1 MSELHGRVA
10 LITGAA
16 SGIGRATAERFAAA
30 GATVVLA
37 DLRGAEAATATIVA
51 AGGRTI
57 SQALDVRDAASCA
70 AAVEAIVAQ
79 YGRLD
84 ILVNSAGISRGAPFL
99 ETTLDDWQAT
109 LAVNLTG
116 TFLCAQAA
124 ARVMVA
130 GGYGRIIN
138 IASVSGQLGGEGRAA
153 YGASKGGVITLTRTM
168 ATELTPRGVTVN
180 AIAPGP
186 IETPFVAGMTD
197 ADRAAWRARL
207 PAGRLGQ
214 PEEVAAAALFL
225 ASDTAA
231 FVSGHILNV
240 DGGFAAAGIF
250 RSTND
255 E

>member
-1 MSELHGRVA
+1 MTDLSGKVA

-30 GATVVLA
+30 GAAVVLA
-37 DLRGAEAATATIVA
+37 DLRGAEAATAALVA
-51 AGGRTI
+51 AGGQAA
-57 SQALDVRDAASCA
+57 SQTLDVRDAASCT
-70 AAVEAIVAQ
+70 AAVDAALGH

-124 ARVMVA
+124 ARVMVVA
-130 GGYGRIIN
+130 GYGRIIN
-138 IASVSGQLGGEGRAA
+138 ITSVSGQLGGEHRAA

-168 ATELTPRGVTVN
+168 ATELTSRGVTVN

-197 ADRAAWRARL
+197 ADRAAWYARL

-214 PEEVAAAALFL
+214 PTEVAAALFL
-225 ASDTAA
+225 ASDDAA

-240 DGGFAAAGIF
+240 DGGFTAAGIF
-250 RSTND
+250 KSRGS
-255 E
+255 